1 MAPRPPVIRMVDG
14 VPVRLREELD
24 LGFLSRWGRV
34 FRVFDLQDSGS
45 LCVGLEGRAGRL
57 FVKYAGALT
66 VRYEGRIE
74 DAVASLRD
82 AAGRYRAL
90 AHPTLLPLLE
100 SVDIGSHGHALVFPW
115 SDAVC
120 IGRQYGLRGVLER
133 LAPAR
138 RAAAVQQLLD
148 FHAEAARRGWVAVDL
163 YDGSVLVDPA
173 SGRVTVC
180 DIDVYQRA
188 PHVNRMGRMWGSS
201 RFMSPEEFE
210 LGATID
216 EVTTVHTLG
225 VLAHSLL
232 GDDGTRSRDAWV
244 GSDDQFAI
252 ARRAAL
258 ADRSDRWPSI
268 GEMAAAWRATLLP
281 EDADPS
287 QP

>member
-1 MAPRPPVIRMVDG
+1 MTPRPPVIRMVDG
-14 VPVRLREELD
+14 VPVRLREEHD
-24 LGFLSRWGRV
+24 LGFLRRWGRV
-34 FRVFDLQDSGS
+34 FRVLDQQDSGN
-45 LCVGLEGRAGRL
+45 LCVGLEGPAGRV
-57 FVKYAGALT
+57 FVKYAGAPTL
-66 VRYEGRIE
+66 RYEGRLE
-74 DAVASLRD
+74 DAVTVLRE
-82 AAGRYRAL
+82 AAARYRAL

-120 IGRQYGLRGVLER
+120 IGRQYGLRGVLDR

-138 RAAAVQQLLD
+138 RAAAVQHLLD
-148 FHAEAARRGWVAVDL
+148 FHAEAACRGWVAVDL
-163 YDGSVLVDPA
+163 YDGSVLVDQA
-173 SGRVTVC
+173 SGRPTLC

-188 PHVNRMGRMWGSS
+188 PHVKRMGRMWGSS

-210 LGATID
+210 LGAIID

-232 GDDGTRSRDAWV
+232 GDDETRSRDAWV
-244 GSDDQFAI
+244 GSEDQFAI

-258 ADRSDRWPSI
+258 PDRSDRWPSI
-268 GEMAAAWRATLLP
+268 GEMAAAWRATLRP
-281 EDADPS
+281 VDVGAP